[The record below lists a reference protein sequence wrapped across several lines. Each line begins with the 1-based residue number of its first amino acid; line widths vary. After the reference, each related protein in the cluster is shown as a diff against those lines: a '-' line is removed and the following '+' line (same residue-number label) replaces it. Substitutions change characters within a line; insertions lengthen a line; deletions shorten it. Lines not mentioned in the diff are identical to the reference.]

1 MQAYSRSIPAVDVH
15 IQCYVHLAKY
25 VLQRRHFCVVSHA
38 CAVPLFK
45 HTAHFTLQ
53 NVHVPCLLVAC
64 LCVELVLTSIL
75 PLYAT
80 VCGVVYNVLLLLLL
94 CTGPV
99 AILWSKQRTMILQQA
114 VEKLMLPSFEAELIQ
129 EMRTKYV
136 TSATHTLLLRLQCT
150 SSVLEAYSLVQL

>member
-1 MQAYSRSIPAVDVH
+1 MFHSALERNYNE
-15 IQCYVHLAKY
+15 KME
-25 VLQRRHFCVVSHA
+25 
-38 CAVPLFK
+38 
-45 HTAHFTLQ
+45 TL
-53 NVHVPCLLVAC
+53 
-64 LCVELVLTSIL
+64 SD
-75 PLYAT
+75 
-80 VCGVVYNVLLLLLL
+80 
-94 CTGPV
+94 PV